1 MTRFVVDASVALKWF
16 FCSRDDEADVQ
27 AALRLLRGVR
37 DGQLSLL
44 QPPHFLAEVGAVLVR
59 ESADTAVASW
69 RDLLDIE
76 IQVVETSAIYE
87 RAMALARRHRH
98 HLFDTLYH
106 AVALEMGQAVLVTAD
121 LVYARKAQSDGCIMT
136 LSEFP

>member
-121 LVYARKAQSDGCIMT
+121 LAYARKAQSDGRIMT

>member
-76 IQVVETSAIYE
+76 MQVVETSAIYE